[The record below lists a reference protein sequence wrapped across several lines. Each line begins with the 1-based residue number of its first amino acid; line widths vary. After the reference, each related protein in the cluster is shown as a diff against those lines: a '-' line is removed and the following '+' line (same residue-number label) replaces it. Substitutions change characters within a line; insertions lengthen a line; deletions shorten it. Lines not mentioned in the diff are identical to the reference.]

1 MAKKFRGFNEEQTGL
16 IANKLGYKGSI
27 DGFNEWLVKN
37 QEAAA
42 RLSRM
47 TEKARSYV
55 EDSQNMAEGGSVKKP
70 APTPTWNKNLP
81 GDVNPLPNWY
91 RTKDQKEGEGIYLGK
106 DPKMLAAH
114 GPKDAD
120 GNPIDVATYKQ
131 SLKGT
136 AAEEKPAIAAKDA
149 SPTTNQLLKKQNAE
163 NFITPAETSN
173 VHWNQ
178 KQLIDKNSGNAGQT
192 TPAKTT
198 PNVNAAQVGQA
209 STAATPQTTKA
220 HTVGTDLVTN
230 DVKKSL
236 SGLEAAKG
244 TVSKNSQVTAAT
256 ALPSAN
262 ATVQGQLEKLMA
274 SFDGTDPPAWAA
286 GAMRM
291 ANAAMAA
298 RGLGASSMAG
308 GAVTQAAMES
318 AISIAAQDAATFSQ
332 FEMQNLNNR
341 QQARLQNA
349 QSFLQMDL
357 ANLNNEQ
364 QTAIFKSQAVI
375 QSLFTDQAATNASA
389 QFNATSQN
397 QTDQFFANLKAQVA
411 TFNASQ
417 QNAIKTANMESKNQ
431 VGMFNTSQ
439 TNAMNQ
445 FNAQI
450 KAQREEFNANNR
462 LVIDQANAKWRQQ
475 IATLDNANANEN
487 NRLNAQLATGLTSAA
502 YANLWQNERDL
513 MAYAFTSSE
522 NAAQRATQIVL
533 QKMANDTAAKG
544 YKVQGQAALGSAAG
558 AFVSSIVDGV
568 FDNWDSIF

>member
-16 IANKLGYKGSI
+16 IANKLGYKGPM
-27 DGFNEWLVKN
+27 DGFNEWLNEN

-55 EDSQNMAEGGSVKKP
+55 EDSQKMAEGGDVKKK
-70 APTPTWNKNLP
+70 AATWNNLP
-81 GDVNPLPNWY
+81 GDVDPFPNWY
-91 RTKDQKEGEGIYLGK
+91 RTKDQEEGEGVYLGK
-106 DPKMLAAH
+106 DPKKLAER

-120 GNPIDVATYKQ
+120 GNPIDVQEYKK
-131 SLKGT
+131 SIRTENTEKT
-136 AAEEKPAIAAKDA
+136 KPAIVAEEI
-149 SPTTNQLLKKQNAE
+149 SPTTNQLIKNKGTNSA
-163 NFITPAETSN
+163 ITPAENSN
-173 VHWNQ
+173 VRWNQ
-178 KQLIDKNSGNAGQT
+178 KQLINKNSGNAGNAPQAK
-192 TPAKTT
+192 PAGD
-198 PNVNAAQVGQA
+198 VNAAQVGK
-209 STAATPQTTKA
+209 AATATTPKTTKA

-236 SGLEAAKG
+236 NGLEAAQG
-244 TVSKNSQVTAAT
+244 TVSKNAQVTAAE
-256 ALPSAN
+256 ALPSSN

-274 SFDGTDPPAWAA
+274 SFDGSDPPAWAA

-298 RGLGASSMAG
+298 RGLGSSSMAG

-417 QNAIKTANMESKNQ
+417 QNAIKTANMEQKNQ

-439 TNAMNQ
+439 QNAMSQ
-445 FNAQI
+445 FNAQV
-450 KAQREEFNANNR
+450 KAQRQEFNANNR
-462 LVIDQANAKWRQQ
+462 LIIDQANAKWRQQ

-487 NRLNAQLATGLTSAA
+487 NRLNAQLATGMTSAA

-533 QKMANDTAAKG
+533 QKMANDAAAKG
-544 YKVQGQAALGSAAG
+544 YKVQGQAALGSATGTLLA
-558 AFVSSIVDGV
+558 SIVDGV
-568 FDNWDSIF
+568 FDNWGDIF